1 MAAAALQLSSGSIIS
16 ADATS
21 VISALTDYE
30 ASGDTSY
37 ANLLLGTPFSC
48 SVVLYRSGMFFQHSF
63 DRCRRG
69 ERKQL
74 AGGNLWLD
82 DLPADQNA

>member
-1 MAAAALQLSSGSIIS
+1 VLVLMCVNTQARKMAAAALQLSSGSIIG

-21 VISALTDYE
+21 IISALTDYE

-48 SVVLYRSGMFFQHSF
+48 PWCCTAVVCFS
-63 DRCRRG
+63 
-69 ERKQL
+69 
-74 AGGNLWLD
+74 NTI
-82 DLPADQNA
+82 

>member
-1 MAAAALQLSSGSIIS
+1 MAAAALQMSSGSIIS

-21 VISALTDYE
+21 MISALIDYE

-37 ANLLLGTPFSC
+37 ANLLLGTLVSY
-48 SVVLYRSGMFFQHSF
+48 SLVKHWYVFQHSF

-82 DLPADQNA
+82 DLPADQDE